1 MTGQDLKNS
10 ILQLAIQGKLVP
22 QDANDEPASVLLERI
37 KAEKQKLINEKKIK
51 KEKPLPEITEDE
63 KPFEIPESWEW
74 CRWGDLSFSIQYGY
88 NASAQQNGDIRMV
101 RISDIQNNEVL
112 WETVPY
118 CKIKSEDIEGYMLK
132 ANDILFARTGGTVGK
147 SFLVKNVPY
156 PSIYAGYLIRT
167 RYSNE
172 LVPQYLKFFM
182 ESSLYW
188 EQLKKGTIA
197 TAQPNCNGKTLG
209 NMVLPLPPLSEQH
222 RIVAK
227 IEELMP
233 LVEEYDKAQKELDAL
248 NAKLPEAL
256 KKSILQEAIQGKLVP
271 QDPNDEHA
279 SVLLQRIRKEKEQLV
294 KDGKLKK
301 KDLVT
306 TPISDEE
313 KPFEIPESWEWCR
326 FEDIAQGLC
335 GKTPERGNQDYWLNP
350 QYPWVSISDMTNY
363 GLIKST
369 KEGIS
374 EKATGIMREISKK
387 GDLLMSFKLTVGRTS
402 ILDIDAYHNE
412 AIITVKPFVDKDN
425 NLRDYLFKLL
435 PLITATGD
443 TKDAIKGRTLNAK
456 SIAALII
463 PLPPIAE
470 QHRIVAKIEDLFARI
485 EPLAKALSTP
495 M

>member
-74 CRWGDLSFSIQYGY
+74 VRLGDYVKVVTDGDHSAPPQTEKGVPFVVISCIEDESINFAKAKYVHEDYYQKLDY
-88 NASAQQNGDIRMV
+88 NRKPQ
-101 RISDIQNNEVL
+101 
-112 WETVPY
+112 
-118 CKIKSEDIEGYMLK
+118 K
-132 ANDILFARTGGTVGK
+132 NDILFTVTGSYGK
-147 SFLVKNVPY
+147 VIELTNEAKFCFQRH
-156 PSIYAGYLIRT
+156 IGLIRPYF
-167 RYSNE
+167 YST
-172 LVPQYLKFFM
+172 YLAFVLRSGFI
-182 ESSLYW
+182 
-188 EQLKKGTIA
+188 KGICDDQATGIA
-197 TAQPNCNGKTLG
+197 QKTVTLSI
-209 NMVLPLPPLSEQH
+209 LRTLPIPLPPLSEQH

-271 QDPNDEHA
+271 QDTNDEPA

-306 TPISDEE
+306 TPITDEE

-470 QHRIVAKIEDLFARI
+470 QHRIVSKIEDLFAQI